1 VQYRE
6 ALTQGRMQIT
16 GTLMIRVRIASEAWP
31 QLGGRQRVAMVLWV
45 VGLNDLAERVM
56 RL

>member
-1 VQYRE
+1 
-6 ALTQGRMQIT
+6 MQIT